1 MGGSPREQTNSSGCP
16 LEAKNE
22 LTLVSLL
29 YPINEKYR
37 RLSSR
42 PGRVVLS
49 IDSGVHK
56 KESPFRGLSEIKDLV
71 FDDVKTTNFG
81 V

>member
-1 MGGSPREQTNSSGCP
+1 MSCSIYSLLVVVITLYYGREPQRADLQLRCP

-49 IDSGVHK
+49 IDSG
-56 KESPFRGLSEIKDLV
+56 S
-71 FDDVKTTNFG
+71 T
-81 V
+81 

>member
-1 MGGSPREQTNSSGCP
+1 MSCSIYSLLVVVITLYYGRSPREQTYSSGCP

-37 RLSSR
+37 RLASR

-49 IDSGVHK
+49 IDSG
-56 KESPFRGLSEIKDLV
+56 S
-71 FDDVKTTNFG
+71 T
-81 V
+81 